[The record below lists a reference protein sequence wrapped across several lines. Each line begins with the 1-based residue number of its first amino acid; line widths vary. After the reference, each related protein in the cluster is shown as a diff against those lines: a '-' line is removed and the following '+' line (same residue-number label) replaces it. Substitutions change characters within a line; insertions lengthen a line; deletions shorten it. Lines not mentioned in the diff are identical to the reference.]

1 MYNGCSFEM
10 SLNKTKAHGLLF
22 GFFPGNDCC
31 VIVYG
36 MESLV
41 TGDDKPKGHNLYFR
55 GGQKCKTF

>member
-1 MYNGCSFEM
+1 MYNGCSFKM
-10 SLNKTKAHGLLF
+10 YLNKTEAHRLLL

-41 TGDDKPKGHNLYFR
+41 TGDDKPKGHKRYKGPQLR
-55 GGQKCKTF
+55 

>member
-1 MYNGCSFEM
+1 MY
-10 SLNKTKAHGLLF
+10 LNKTEAHRLLL

-41 TGDDKPKGHNLYFR
+41 TGDDKPKGYKVSILEV
-55 GGQKCKTF
+55 